1 MSSIYCLYVQ
11 KEQSDIPELLTPMGA
26 PRVLPPAL
34 SAVPHCGPGDSGL
47 IPEHRPLYLFAVCKL
62 LSH

>member
-1 MSSIYCLYVQ
+1 MSSMYYLYVQ

-26 PRVLPPAL
+26 PRVLSPAL
-34 SAVPHCGPGDSGL
+34 SGVPHCGPSDSGL
-47 IPEHRPLYLFAVCKL
+47 IPEHHPLYLFAIRKL